1 MGKRGPI
8 AAILDAAGSS
18 IEKIASATVILAD
31 EDDFTDKTKGLTRTS
46 PACHECL
53 LLLVRRG
60 LRGSRCSHGRI
71 IERIGQ
77 EPADCLRH
85 LN

>member
-31 EDDFTDKTKGLTRTS
+31 EDDFPDKTKSLTPDLCGLSLKAYGFSSAQPTRR
-46 PACHECL
+46 PL
-53 LLLVRRG
+53 LRV
-60 LRGSRCSHGRI
+60 
-71 IERIGQ
+71 
-77 EPADCLRH
+77 ADD
-85 LN
+85 